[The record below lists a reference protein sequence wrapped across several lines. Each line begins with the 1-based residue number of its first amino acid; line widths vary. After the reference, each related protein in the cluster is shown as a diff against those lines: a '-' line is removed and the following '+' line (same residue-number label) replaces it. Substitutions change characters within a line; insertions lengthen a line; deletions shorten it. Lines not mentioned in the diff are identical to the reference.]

1 MPGFRGQLRKRD
13 GINVTD
19 YEFELLL
26 EDIQNSFDPSEA
38 APAVVVYD
46 GSKDSPMGN
55 IYHCDISQ
63 DRSRIVVN
71 RDLLIEHYPYADGDT
86 LRKILLEEIE
96 RLRITSHVRK

>member
-63 DRSRIVVN
+63 DRTRIVVN
-71 RDLLIEHYPYADGDT
+71 RDLVLQRYPYADKET
-86 LRKILLEEIE
+86 IRQILTDEIK
-96 RLRITSHVRK
+96 RLRMNTHGRK